1 MLSIYL
7 CDDENKQADYYYKIV
22 KNFILFKNWD
32 AQVLP
37 PFHQPSELL
46 KQLQPG
52 QTAGLYFLD
61 VDLKDSMDGFS
72 LAKRIRSLDP
82 RSFIVFLTAHGESA
96 GLTFHYRVEAMD
108 YITKGDDPVSVRSRI
123 EACIAEAY
131 QRYLNQAEIDDKIL
145 SFKSGSKDLYFRKR
159 EIISVSTSSAPHQL
173 LIETPYCLLSVYGNL
188 KDYEELLGPDFIRIK
203 KSCLINKT
211 KIQEIDYR
219 DGTIRMENG
228 ALFQASIRKLRMLR
242 LMADTSDLN

>member
-108 YITKGDDPVSVRSRI
+108 YIT
-123 EACIAEAY
+123 
-131 QRYLNQAEIDDKIL
+131 
-145 SFKSGSKDLYFRKR
+145 
-159 EIISVSTSSAPHQL
+159 
-173 LIETPYCLLSVYGNL
+173 
-188 KDYEELLGPDFIRIK
+188 
-203 KSCLINKT
+203 
-211 KIQEIDYR
+211 
-219 DGTIRMENG
+219 
-228 ALFQASIRKLRMLR
+228 
-242 LMADTSDLN
+242 